1 MLEKRKGQLAY
12 RFAIYFIGL
21 LIMALGIVFL
31 IKSRLGATPWDVF
44 HVGLYD
50 HLGLTIGSWSILVG
64 FVILGA
70 AAVISKEIPHI
81 GAFLNMLTVG
91 IFIDLYMMLPFMVTP
106 ESFAGKMAMF
116 LMGILLNAY
125 GMGIYISASLGAG
138 PRDSLMLA
146 LTNKTGWKVRN
157 VRAAIEIVVLLI
169 GWKLGGPANWGTI
182 LFGLTIGPMAGIA
195 LPQCDRMAS
204 RLLKKASTKQTEN
217 QIVSSDQ
224 INRGVIK

>member
-1 MLEKRKGQLAY
+1 MLERRKGQVTY
-12 RFAIYFIGL
+12 RFGIYFIGL
-21 LIMALGIVFL
+21 LIMSLGIVFL

-44 HVGLYD
+44 HVGLYY
-50 HLGLTIGSWSILVG
+50 HFGLTIGSWSIMVG
-64 FVILGA
+64 LVILTA
-70 AAVISKEIPHI
+70 AALISKEIPHI

-91 IFIDLYMMLPFMVTP
+91 IFIDLYMMLPFMTTP
-106 ESFAGKMAMF
+106 ESPAGKMLMF
-116 LMGILLNAY
+116 LVGILLNAY

-157 VRAAIEIVVLLI
+157 VRASIEIVVLLI

-195 LPQCDRMAS
+195 LPQCDRIAS
-204 RLLKKASTKQTEN
+204 TLLEKASKRQIEN
-217 QIVSSDQ
+217 QIVPSEK
-224 INRGVIK
+224 INRGVVK